1 MPLILFIFLE
11 LKIDLPQIL
20 PHQSKRTRILG
31 RWSYLYFL
39 RCSGSGAV
47 LTTYLQ
53 ADAKNEK
60 QKIDQVID
68 KA

>member
-1 MPLILFIFLE
+1 
-11 LKIDLPQIL
+11 
-20 PHQSKRTRILG
+20 LG